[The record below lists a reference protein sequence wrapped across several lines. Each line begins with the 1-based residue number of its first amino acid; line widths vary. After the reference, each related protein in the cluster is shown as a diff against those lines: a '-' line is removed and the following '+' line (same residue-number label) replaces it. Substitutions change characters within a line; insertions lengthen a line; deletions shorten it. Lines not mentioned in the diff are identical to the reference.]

1 MSTVAGTVRS
11 RVTRS
16 RPGTFFHVSDFDGP
30 RRAVESAISR
40 LAAENGSLLRVR
52 RGLYWKGVKSRFGP
66 GRPGTEDVVLEVA
79 GTRGVGPAR
88 WSASHALGLSI
99 QVPAVPEFAIVG
111 PPPTGIP
118 GARFHSRRNFAR
130 LDLRPDEIA
139 LLEVL
144 RDWPVHTEVD
154 WTNLERTV
162 SRLRAAGRIRPDRLR
177 KAAAAE
183 RVPALRERVADLFA
197 DLGRGTRS
205 DAALVRG

>member
-1 MSTVAGTVRS
+1 MSTASTVHS

-16 RPGTFFHVSDFDGP
+16 QPGTFFHVSDFEGP

-40 LAAENGSLLRVR
+40 LAAEDESLLRVR
-52 RGLYWKGVKSRFGP
+52 RGLYWKGVRSRFGP
-66 GRPGTEDVVLEVA
+66 GRPRTEDVVLEVA
-79 GTRGVGPAR
+79 GTRGVGPAG
-88 WSASHALGLSI
+88 WSASHALGLST
-99 QVPAVPEFAIVG
+99 QVPAVPEFAVVG

-130 LDLRPDEIA
+130 LDLRPNEIA

-154 WTNLERTV
+154 WTDLERTV
-162 SRLRAAGRIRPDRLR
+162 VRLRTDGRIRPDHLR

-183 RVPALRERVADLFA
+183 RAPALRERVADLFP
-197 DLGRGTRS
+197 DLGRGARS